1 MKKLVPMA
9 IILGILGLASMVYW
23 SAILGLLLLIIAGAL
38 GYAAYQSHA
47 NAQRR
52 ITPAAPVQPTEWAD
66 ARYESRNAMAD
77 AEDAERRLT
86 RAAVKKADKRGKAAV
101 QRATERVQAE
111 QAQNW
116 IS

>member
-1 MKKLVPMA
+1 
-9 IILGILGLASMVYW
+9 
-23 SAILGLLLLIIAGAL
+23 
-38 GYAAYQSHA
+38 
-47 NAQRR
+47 
-52 ITPAAPVQPTEWAD
+52 
-66 ARYESRNAMAD
+66 MAD